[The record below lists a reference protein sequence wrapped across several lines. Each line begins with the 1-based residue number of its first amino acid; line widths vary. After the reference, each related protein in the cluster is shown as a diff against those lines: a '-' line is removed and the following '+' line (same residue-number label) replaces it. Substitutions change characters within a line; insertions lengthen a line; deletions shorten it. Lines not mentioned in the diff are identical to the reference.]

1 MKTNSVSNKS
11 AEINNSEKT
20 THEPFINRITKIK
33 NVSTEDVVAIGGLIQ
48 EEIRRTIN
56 PKSTPLVTTSG
67 NWKSTVMHRLG
78 LLMSGTASSVPLIG
92 SNNIHQEKT
101 TSVIPHASIIA
112 DSVSPYHTYH
122 EPTSIALDSHI
133 KKTIKKRSLDSIDNN
148 KEVNNLNIENKYD
161 LTSSNIEEKIFNG
174 STQKNEINHELLD
187 SLKESIDEYQS
198 LSDKNSREGI
208 EKLKQQANVLSKI
221 YKDFNAENGKENYR
235 SEKNNI
241 IEIISKIQTEYKSHK
256 VEIDKNIHVI
266 WVAGA
271 PPESIIKYAK
281 AYKAAYP
288 DFVFNLWTDPNAMS
302 AYAFN
307 KQLREAAFEN
317 AKSEV
322 IYSLS
327 EEETSRLML
336 KQDLSEE
343 FNNKLTSLFDTYLF
357 KSVLQVQDAVM
368 NYAYTKGLLT
378 FNDKNRIDFLK
389 EVLHYDDKKIEDFKK
404 NLQGNIE
411 KTANLEKK
419 LIGIFGK
426 DKVNINDVT
435 SLPDMKKVHKKQQY
449 QQELI
454 LRGNYAAATDQ
465 LRMYILK
472 NHGGIYTDYDV
483 TPGYTKEV
491 YKIIQDNCK
500 DFDFL
505 EKEDHRRAL
514 NDEILSLVS
523 DEPSAGLKNKLS
535 QEERTRLEKII
546 DDIKSIEK
554 TNKIFSPIDTTVIRD
569 SMVISKRHQWWG
581 EKSGWNIRGN
591 NNFLATHKGSKVTDF
606 VISGQENAYREIFE
620 IREQLRTEGI
630 REQHYYYNPNHNE
643 QSDPLRG
650 REKVEAKLFVSD
662 LESNDKKARKK
673 EVLKDLDKDL
683 KEYGK
688 FLAPEEKGV
697 KHKDIRATE
706 GFLEGYSAGD
716 AVSSVSGFRDEMNIK
731 EIVGLMKKN
740 QGKLNDQ
747 QVGALSY
754 EVERRALSVTFQPK
768 IEEYHQ
774 LFDKVASSGEFDKF
788 AKETL
793 MPQLFLLNLVGDGY
807 GGRCDPLSILMLT
820 EKYLESKSQQGQSG
834 KLIENLYSA
843 AAVLNEPARYTD
855 TEVTKAKQLL
865 NALVRLHAKNPMH
878 STKEQVWKEK
888 KEKQPIHEVV
898 ELLKSVGEK
907 NEPVLLKLEAPGHA
921 MAAWA
926 VGEGAN
932 RVYGFYDANGGI
944 VEFSDINKFS
954 QYFNGL
960 FGKDGLDRANK
971 YHLKKD
977 SEVFVFDRVVVLD
990 GENLSNY
997 KTSYNEDS
1005 LKDILKVNIFE
1016 QDTKRK
1022 AIKIKEKKKIFDPKK
1037 YTAGTLFSKYRMDGI
1052 IPRMYSTLH
1061 ITGPDAIMKSMKT
1074 YYHSLGELGQCRLDQ
1089 SDSRFKGLAKDSFIG
1104 NLEKIVEAEGE
1115 HYDWVNQ
1122 ESAGI
1127 NDVTPDDASTWIG
1140 KRSDI
1145 KDILPDLLYTKQTGG
1160 LFGITPT
1167 KLNVRRLTIGW
1178 PSDLKDKLKTE
1189 WPTLEED
1196 YNKIVGGEHI
1206 DLDKLSEIDKKI
1218 HHYLLSSDNNL
1229 VKWVGISLADQLTVK
1244 LNKVSVPIENKVHY
1258 LLTDINRS
1266 SDRNKKSIYS
1276 LLSSDSDTKIVIWK
1290 DDVYNK
1296 ALVLKELSILEERKK
1311 HISELISNSDHEVGA
1326 KLERYYLLK
1335 KKEQL
1340 GTITN
1345 DEHDLLLVI
1354 LSDLSENETLRQ
1366 KLVDIENKSH
1376 SVPAKKNIAFNR
1388 KEFDIFKIKDA
1399 SELKKNIYYGHI
1411 LPLWDKYIS
1420 NENKNIDELMKE
1432 AKKNKI
1438 EDRIEI
1444 KNISNALKDN
1454 LLIKEMIRDGYGFED
1469 LDNIVKYG
1477 ILSQESGVMIQDA
1490 AMAAPSTELVKT
1502 VLDITGGNDADA
1514 KIILK
1519 RLYHYFFGEGEP
1531 HFGPSSYE
1539 QALKVSF
1546 NSALETLDKN
1556 NLGKYFLSVMNQDVS
1571 ALGVRFS
1578 STDGILTSDVMI
1590 SGMKDGLY
1598 QNNVVLD
1605 GMERFFTT
1613 LYEVNSEIRTGKSI
1627 SIESI
1632 KSKFNKNALAF
1643 MLQDDAHI
1651 NDFISK
1657 ITTRQDIS
1665 LTEISRGLTGK
1676 NSFVE
1681 CATHIISDKFPSITN
1696 NLLKEINSKS
1706 PSVFSMPESTFVE
1719 QGTLKGLGYAG
1730 SDSYITNPVSAPKLH
1745 DISIQAKYRAL
1756 KWGDFYGRNAKLWQ
1770 EAVTK
1775 FEGSNVKYHPQ
1786 MLLTP
1791 EEGRCMGL
1799 AELYLLAN
1807 NEERYK
1813 TLQENLDLASAL
1825 YQESQIDQSQLS
1837 EGDKHLLD
1845 STLNQV
1851 EHAQQHGNN
1860 KLLQSPALEIIRLSD
1875 FDTKSVADYLV
1886 ENKVKNLLITTDFHS
1901 MVVSA
1906 FERKYRVTDP
1916 NFGYADFTSLEQ
1928 ALNFVENSIQISP
1941 EVREL
1946 YTGKSTGDAVDISF
1960 VKDKSWK
1967 DIVSSDAL
1975 DLTTRHHQST
1985 LEKIKQSSIKID
1997 IRGKVFNLVDLYKCG
2012 ILLDG
2017 VRIDDRVSKMK
2028 FDGADVD
2035 KLRIDVDL
2043 LRKYADEH
2051 YLTAK
2056 DHENIKTLVES
2067 LKPTDEKRQISLDDI
2082 FSQDAKEKHIARRL
2096 QAQSERVSQLISSI
2110 YKKIQ
2115 EAIKTSNINN
2125 FKVTK
2130 VDFDD
2135 KSDSI
2140 KLHVDDLGT
2149 KKNVDININV
2159 SDLKMTLREGLDALS
2174 EGVDHMNLD
2183 GIMSL
2188 LGIIQYAR
2196 LTQSGDYISAVD
2208 HANLGSDVK
2217 TVAEKVVGTTLMFM
2231 GKKSFG
2237 ASISDITFEAMA
2249 AQKLS
2254 QLATKIGGSTGKV
2267 LSRFANVIRFP
2278 LLDTALNLW
2287 SLGESVQTYL
2297 NAGDESVE
2305 KMLAEIDVAFAST
2318 FTALTLGSFAFPP
2331 LGIAAFP
2338 LMFFQQEVRNFKL
2351 HIHHE
2356 NARRA
2361 AWVNVEKYLNQAAQA
2376 IVKIDKDNGVID
2388 LSPCQIVGDLKLDL
2402 SSNTPKLTGKPSYN
2416 NGKDIGNNPKLS
2428 DEEVRKRSKYAVAC
2442 IDRDEAYVPDLWG
2455 SSGGIQCRDLSSE
2468 TNLVKGFANRIWPSQ
2483 MPSIPAGDYSTVIL
2497 GYTSQLIANTEVI
2510 RMAWDDYQEVA
2521 REGYPI
2527 VEHLHKRTEVITGD
2541 KAIRVVL
2548 PKLESKMFTPENSH
2562 DLHALSHYWFTVR
2575 GGDKGITVYPNGVGN
2590 FNIQGRE
2597 GVKNILSFSELP
2609 YYLEVYVDLNKY
2621 QQTAVT
2627 FDRKTHPNKKENMM
2641 GLIQKNINTL
2651 VGSNYGKNTFIGNDE
2666 GNHFIVGR
2674 ANNQIYLGKGSN
2686 VVTVPNVE
2694 GESFKADIYLGDGK
2708 ETQYVQLGCGIDSIY
2723 HVNSYYQGTYIYFN
2737 KYLDDNA
2744 KIMKIHP
2751 PKDKYFS
2758 DLQGK
2763 VVLLTEDGLELGI
2776 NEHGKLFARNIDVI
2790 KFSKHHEY
2798 IDLLEPEDLFLN
2810 KKLNILKRGV
2820 NEFDYGSY
2828 KVILESESL
2837 IYKIK
2842 KTNEKICIN
2851 TTYLSTV
2858 VYGSKGSSYCFWG
2871 IRQPQHQI
2879 FLHNDNDS
2887 PEKIDVSSFTTTN
2900 DEVKITAYCKH
2911 DKCILKVY
2919 LVKDVF
2925 ETIIKPNSIEHGH
2938 LKDSKARII
2947 LDKGKTMTLEEVF
2960 TLASGVE
2967 NEVLIYNTK
2976 WRAKD

>member
-1 MKTNSVSNKS
+1 M
-11 AEINNSEKT
+11 
-20 THEPFINRITKIK
+20 
-33 NVSTEDVVAIGGLIQ
+33 
-48 EEIRRTIN
+48 
-56 PKSTPLVTTSG
+56 
-67 NWKSTVMHRLG
+67 
-78 LLMSGTASSVPLIG
+78 
-92 SNNIHQEKT
+92 
-101 TSVIPHASIIA
+101 
-112 DSVSPYHTYH
+112 
-122 EPTSIALDSHI
+122 
-133 KKTIKKRSLDSIDNN
+133 
-148 KEVNNLNIENKYD
+148 
-161 LTSSNIEEKIFNG
+161 
-174 STQKNEINHELLD
+174 
-187 SLKESIDEYQS
+187 
-198 LSDKNSREGI
+198 
-208 EKLKQQANVLSKI
+208 
-221 YKDFNAENGKENYR
+221 
-235 SEKNNI
+235 
-241 IEIISKIQTEYKSHK
+241 
-256 VEIDKNIHVI
+256 
-266 WVAGA
+266 
-271 PPESIIKYAK
+271 
-281 AYKAAYP
+281 
-288 DFVFNLWTDPNAMS
+288 
-302 AYAFN
+302 
-307 KQLREAAFEN
+307 
-317 AKSEV
+317 
-322 IYSLS
+322 
-327 EEETSRLML
+327 
-336 KQDLSEE
+336 
-343 FNNKLTSLFDTYLF
+343 
-357 KSVLQVQDAVM
+357 
-368 NYAYTKGLLT
+368 
-378 FNDKNRIDFLK
+378 
-389 EVLHYDDKKIEDFKK
+389 
-404 NLQGNIE
+404 
-411 KTANLEKK
+411 
-419 LIGIFGK
+419 
-426 DKVNINDVT
+426 
-435 SLPDMKKVHKKQQY
+435 
-449 QQELI
+449 
-454 LRGNYAAATDQ
+454 
-465 LRMYILK
+465 
-472 NHGGIYTDYDV
+472 
-483 TPGYTKEV
+483 
-491 YKIIQDNCK
+491 
-500 DFDFL
+500 
-505 EKEDHRRAL
+505 
-514 NDEILSLVS
+514 
-523 DEPSAGLKNKLS
+523 
-535 QEERTRLEKII
+535 
-546 DDIKSIEK
+546 
-554 TNKIFSPIDTTVIRD
+554 
-569 SMVISKRHQWWG
+569 
-581 EKSGWNIRGN
+581 
-591 NNFLATHKGSKVTDF
+591 
-606 VISGQENAYREIFE
+606 ISGQENAYREIFE

-630 REQHYYYNPNHNE
+630 REQHYYYNPNNNE

-716 AVSSVSGFRDEMNIK
+716 AESSVSGFMDEMNIK

-820 EKYLESKSQQGQSG
+820 EKYLESKSQQSQSG

-843 AAVLNEPARYTD
+843 AAVLSEPARYTD

-888 KEKQPIHEVV
+888 KEKQPINNVIEILTSVS
-898 ELLKSVGEK
+898 EKSA
-907 NEPVLLKLEAPGHA
+907 PVLLKLEAPGHA

-932 RVYGFYDANGGI
+932 RVYGFYDANGGT

-960 FGKDGLDRANK
+960 FGKEGLDRANK
-971 YHLKKD
+971 YHLKKNG
-977 SEVFVFDRVVVLD
+977 ETFIFDRVVVLD
-990 GENLSNY
+990 GEALSSY
-997 KTSYNEDS
+997 KTGLNEKA
-1005 LKDILKVNIFE
+1005 LQDILKVNVF
-1016 QDTKRK
+1016 DPVVKRK
-1022 AIKIKEKKKIFDPKK
+1022 TIKIRDKKIKFDPKK

-1178 PSDLKDKLKTE
+1178 PSDLKDKLKKE

-1196 YNKIVGGEHI
+1196 YNKIVGGEYI
-1206 DLDKLSEIDKKI
+1206 DLDKLSDIDKKI

-1244 LNKVSVPIENKVHY
+1244 LNKVSVPIENKAHY

-1266 SDRNKKSIYS
+1266 PDRNKKSIYS

-1296 ALVLKELSILEERKK
+1296 ALVLKELSILEEREK

-1345 DEHDLLLVI
+1345 DEHDSLLVI
-1354 LSDLSENETLRQ
+1354 LSDLSENESLRQ

-1376 SVPAKKNIAFNR
+1376 SVPAKKNIKFNG
-1388 KEFDIFKIKDA
+1388 KEFDIFKMKDA

-1420 NENKNIDELMKE
+1420 NEKKNIDEFLKE
-1432 AKKNKI
+1432 AKKNNF
-1438 EDRIEI
+1438 EGRIEI
-1444 KNISNALKDN
+1444 KNISNALKDD

-1490 AMAAPSTELVKT
+1490 AIAAPSTELVKT

-1571 ALGVRFS
+1571 ALGMRFS

-1598 QNNVVLD
+1598 KNNVVLD

-1681 CATHIISDKFPSITN
+1681 CATHITSDKFPSITN

-1706 PSVFSMPESTFVE
+1706 SSVFSMPESTFVE
-1719 QGTLKGLGYAG
+1719 QRTLKGLGYAG

-1770 EAVTK
+1770 DAVTR

-1799 AELYLLAN
+1799 AELYLLVN
-1807 NEERYK
+1807 NEEHYK

-1825 YQESQIDQSQLS
+1825 YQESKIDKFPLS

-1860 KLLQSPALEIIRLSD
+1860 KLLQSPDLERIRLSD
-1875 FDTKSVADYLV
+1875 FDTKSVTDYLV

-1901 MVVSA
+1901 MVVSV
-1906 FERKYRVTDP
+1906 FEGKYRVTDP

-1941 EVREL
+1941 EVWEL
-1946 YTGKSTGDAVDISF
+1946 YTGKSTGDVVDISF

-1967 DIVSSDAL
+1967 DIVSFDAL

-2056 DHENIKTLVES
+2056 DHEDIKILVES

-2096 QAQSERVSQLISSI
+2096 QAQSERVSQLISGI

-2140 KLHVDDLGT
+2140 KLQVDDLGT

-2188 LGIIQYAR
+2188 VGIIQYAR
-2196 LTQSGDYISAVD
+2196 LAHNGDYISAVD
-2208 HANLGSDVK
+2208 HANLASDVK
-2217 TVAEKVVGTTLMFM
+2217 TVTEKVVGTTLMSM

-2267 LSRFANVIRFP
+2267 LSRFANVVRFP

-2338 LMFFQQEVRNFKL
+2338 LMFLQQEVRNFKL
-2351 HIHHE
+2351 HIHQE

-2361 AWVNVEKYLNQAAQA
+2361 AWVNVEKYLNQAAQS
-2376 IVKIDKDNGVID
+2376 IVKIDKENGVID
-2388 LSPCQIVGDLKLDL
+2388 LSPCQIVGDLTLDL
-2402 SSNTPKLTGKPSYN
+2402 SSNTPQLTGEPSHN
-2416 NGKDIGNNPKLS
+2416 NGKGVGNDPTLS

-2442 IDRDEAYVPDLWG
+2442 FDRDEVNVPNIFG
-2455 SSGGIQCRDLSSE
+2455 SSGGVQCQDLSSE
-2468 TNLVKGFANRIWPSQ
+2468 TNLVKGFANRIWPSE
-2483 MPSIPAGDYSTVIL
+2483 MPSVPEGDYSTVIL
-2497 GYTSQLIANTEVI
+2497 GYTSQLRANTEVI

-2521 REGYPI
+2521 RKDYPV
-2527 VEHLHKRTEVITGD
+2527 VEHMHKHTEVITGD

-2548 PKLESKMFTPENSH
+2548 PKLESEMFLQKNKH
-2562 DLHALSHYWFTVR
+2562 DRKALTHYHFTIR
-2575 GGDKGITVYPNGVGN
+2575 GGDKGVTVYPNGIGH
-2590 FNIQGRE
+2590 FNIRGKK

-2609 YYLEVYVDLNKY
+2609 YHLSIHVDLNKKER
-2621 QQTAVT
+2621 QTVVT
-2627 FDRKTHPNKKENMM
+2627 SGWANYEKEDLMF
-2641 GLIQKNINTL
+2641 LVQENINTL
-2651 VGSNYGKNTFIGNDE
+2651 VGSNQANNIFIGNNE
-2666 GNHFIVGR
+2666 GNHFITGH
-2674 ANNQIYLGKGSN
+2674 AFNKIHLGKGSN
-2686 VVTVPNVE
+2686 VITVPDVNGDFFDTALHLE
-2694 GESFKADIYLGDGK
+2694 DSDNIQYL
-2708 ETQYVQLGCGIDSIY
+2708 QLGCSIDNVHQVMSFDKSI
-2723 HVNSYYQGTYIYFN
+2723 HVYFN
-2737 KYLDDNA
+2737 KRINEFRNV
-2744 KIMKIHP
+2744 IKIHFP
-2751 PKDKYFS
+2751 ENKGFYNS
-2758 DLQGK
+2758 N
-2763 VVLLTEDGLELGI
+2763 VVIFTEDGLELGI
-2776 NEHGKLFARNIDVI
+2776 NENGKMFARKIDMI
-2790 KFSKHHEY
+2790 KFSEY
-2798 IDLLEPEDLFLN
+2798 HKDIGLLEPEDVILN
-2810 KKLNILKRGV
+2810 KKLHMLNGDV
-2820 NEFDYGSY
+2820 NEFDYGNY
-2828 KVILESESL
+2828 KVILENESL
-2837 IYKIK
+2837 TYKIK
-2842 KTNEKICIN
+2842 KTNEKININ
-2851 TTYLSTV
+2851 TTYPST
-2858 VYGSKGSSYCFWG
+2858 VYGSKGSSYYFLS
-2871 IRQPQHQI
+2871 IKQPQHQI

-2887 PEKIDVSSFTTTN
+2887 PEMIDVSSFTTTN
-2900 DEVKITAYCKH
+2900 DEVKITAYCKN
-2911 DKCILKVY
+2911 DKCVLKVY
-2919 LVKDVF
+2919 SNQYVF
-2925 ETIIKPNSIEHGH
+2925 ELIIKPNSIEHGH

-2947 LDKGKTMTLEEVF
+2947 LDNGKTMALEEVF

>member
-92 SNNIHQEKT
+92 SNNIYQEET
-101 TSVIPHASIIA
+101 TSVIPHASTIA

-133 KKTIKKRSLDSIDNN
+133 KKTIKKRSLGSIDN
-148 KEVNNLNIENKYD
+148 KEVNRLNIENKYD
-161 LTSSNIEEKIFNG
+161 ITSSNIEEKIFNG
-174 STQKNEINHELLD
+174 SKQKKEINHELLD
-187 SLKESIDEYQS
+187 SLKESIDEYHS

-241 IEIISKIQTEYKSHK
+241 IELISEIQTEYKSHK

-266 WVAGA
+266 WIAGA
-271 PPESIIKYAK
+271 PPESITKYAK
-281 AYKAAYP
+281 AYKSAYP

-302 AYAFN
+302 AYEFN
-307 KQLREAAFEN
+307 KQLREASFEN
-317 AKSEV
+317 AKNEL

-327 EEETSRLML
+327 EEETSRLMT
-336 KQDLSEE
+336 KTDLSEE

-368 NYAYTKGLLT
+368 NYAYTKGLLI

-411 KTANLEKK
+411 KTVNLEKK

-426 DKVNINDVT
+426 DKVNINDAT

-630 REQHYYYNPNHNE
+630 REQHYYYNPNNNE

-774 LFDKVASSGEFDKF
+774 LFDKVASSGDFDKF
-788 AKETL
+788 AKEQL

-843 AAVLNEPARYTD
+843 AAVLSEPARYTD

-888 KEKQPIHEVV
+888 KEKQSINNVIEILTLVS
-898 ELLKSVGEK
+898 EKST
-907 NEPVLLKLEAPGHA
+907 PVLLKLEAPGHA

-926 VGEGAN
+926 VGERAN
-932 RVYGFYDANGGI
+932 RVYGFYDANGGT

-977 SEVFVFDRVVVLD
+977 GEVFVFERVVVLD

-1016 QDTKRK
+1016 QDTKTK

-1266 SDRNKKSIYS
+1266 PDRNKKSIYS

-1296 ALVLKELSILEERKK
+1296 ALVLKELSILEERER
-1311 HISELISNSDHEVGA
+1311 HISELLKDSDHEVGA

-1335 KKEQL
+1335 KREQL

-1345 DEHDLLLVI
+1345 DEHDSLLVI
-1354 LSDLSENETLRQ
+1354 LSDLSENESLRQ

-1376 SVPAKKNIAFNR
+1376 SVSDKKNIEYNG
-1388 KEFDIFKIKDA
+1388 KKFDIFKIKDE
-1399 SELKKNIYYGHI
+1399 SELNKNIHYGDI
-1411 LPLWDKYIS
+1411 LSLWNKYIS
-1420 NENKNIDELMKE
+1420 NENKNIDELLKE
-1432 AKKNKI
+1432 AKKNKF

-1546 NSALETLDKN
+1546 KSALETLDKN

-1578 STDGILTSDVMI
+1578 SIDGILTSDVMI

-1598 QNNVVLD
+1598 KNNVVLE

-1613 LYEVNSEIRTGKSI
+1613 LYEMNSEIRTGKSI

-1681 CATHIISDKFPSITN
+1681 CATHITSDKFPSITN

-1813 TLQENLDLASAL
+1813 TLQENLDLVSAL

-1906 FERKYRVTDP
+1906 FEQKYRVTDP

-1946 YTGKSTGDAVDISF
+1946 YAGKSTGDAVDISF

-2017 VRIDDRVSKMK
+2017 VRIDDRVRKMK

-2056 DHENIKTLVES
+2056 DHEDIKILVES

-2082 FSQDAKEKHIARRL
+2082 FSQDVKEKHIARRL

-2140 KLHVDDLGT
+2140 KLQVDDLGT
-2149 KKNVDININV
+2149 KKNVDINIDV

-2237 ASISDITFEAMA
+2237 SSISDITFEAMA

-2338 LMFFQQEVRNFKL
+2338 LMFLQQEVRNFKL

-2361 AWVNVEKYLNQAAQA
+2361 AWANVEKYLNQAAKS
-2376 IVKIDKDNGVID
+2376 IVKIDKENGVID
-2388 LSPCQIVGDLKLDL
+2388 LSPCQIVGDLTLDL
-2402 SSNTPKLTGKPSYN
+2402 SSNTPKLTGKPSHN
-2416 NGKDIGNNPKLS
+2416 NGKGVGNDPTLS

-2442 IDRDEAYVPDLWG
+2442 FDRDEVNVPNIFG
-2455 SSGGIQCRDLSSE
+2455 SSGGVQCQDLSSE
-2468 TNLVKGFANRIWPSQ
+2468 TNLVKGFANRIWPSE
-2483 MPSIPAGDYSTVIL
+2483 MPSVPEGDYSTVIL
-2497 GYTSQLIANTEVI
+2497 GYTSQLRANTEVI

-2521 REGYPI
+2521 RKDYPV
-2527 VEHLHKRTEVITGD
+2527 VEHMHKHTEVITGD

-2548 PKLESKMFTPENSH
+2548 PKLESDMFLQKNKH
-2562 DLHALSHYWFTVR
+2562 DRKALTHYHFTIR
-2575 GGDKGITVYPNGVGN
+2575 GGDKGVTVYPNGVGH
-2590 FNIQGRE
+2590 FNIRGKK

-2609 YYLEVYVDLNKY
+2609 YHLSIHVDLNKKER
-2621 QQTAVT
+2621 QTVVT
-2627 FDRKTHPNKKENMM
+2627 SGWANYEEEDLMFLVQE
-2641 GLIQKNINTL
+2641 NINTL
-2651 VGSNYGKNTFIGNDE
+2651 VGSSQANNIFIGNNE
-2666 GNHFIVGR
+2666 GNHFITGH
-2674 ANNQIYLGKGSN
+2674 AFNKIHLGKGSN
-2686 VVTVPNVE
+2686 VITVPDVNGDFFDTALHLE
-2694 GESFKADIYLGDGK
+2694 DSDNIQYL
-2708 ETQYVQLGCGIDSIY
+2708 QLGCSIDNVHKVISFDKSI
-2723 HVNSYYQGTYIYFN
+2723 HVYFSKCIN
-2737 KYLDDNA
+2737 EFRNV
-2744 KIMKIHP
+2744 IKIHFP
-2751 PKDKYFS
+2751 ENKGFYNS
-2758 DLQGK
+2758 N
-2763 VVLLTEDGLELGI
+2763 VVIFTEDGLELGI
-2776 NEHGKLFARNIDVI
+2776 NENGKIFARKIDMI
-2790 KFSKHHEY
+2790 KFSEY
-2798 IDLLEPEDLFLN
+2798 HKDINLLDLEHVVLN
-2810 KKLNILKRGV
+2810 KKLHVLEKEIS
-2820 NEFDYGSY
+2820 EFNYSSY
-2828 KVILESESL
+2828 NVFLDNESL
-2837 IYKIK
+2837 TYKIK
-2842 KTNEKICIN
+2842 ETNETIYIN
-2851 TTYLSTV
+2851 TTYPST
-2858 VYGSKGSSYCFWG
+2858 VYGSKGSSYYFWG
-2871 IRQPQHQI
+2871 KKQPQHQI

-2887 PEKIDVSSFTTTN
+2887 PENISVSKFISIEN
-2900 DEVKITAYCKH
+2900 EVRVTVYCKN
-2911 DKCILKVY
+2911 DKCVLKVY
-2919 LVKDVF
+2919 SNQDVF
-2925 ETIIKPNSIEHGH
+2925 ELIIKPNSIEHGH

-2976 WRAKD
+2976 WRAKV

>member
-101 TSVIPHASIIA
+101 TSVIPHASTIA

-148 KEVNNLNIENKYD
+148 NETNHLNIENKYD

-174 STQKNEINHELLD
+174 STQKKEINHELLD
-187 SLKESIDEYQS
+187 SLKKSIDEYKS

-208 EKLKQQANVLSKI
+208 EKLKQQANVLSNI

-241 IEIISKIQTEYKSHK
+241 IELISEIQTEYKSHK

-266 WVAGA
+266 WIAGA

-317 AKSEV
+317 AKNEL

-327 EEETSRLML
+327 EEETSRLM
-336 KQDLSEE
+336 KKTDLSEE
-343 FNNKLTSLFDTYLF
+343 FNNKLTSLFNTYLF
-357 KSVLQVQDAVM
+357 KSMLQVQDAVM
-368 NYAYTKGLLT
+368 NYAYTKGLLN
-378 FNDKNRIDFLK
+378 FNDNDRISFLK
-389 EVLHYDDKKIEDFKK
+389 EALHYDEKKIEEFKK
-404 NLQGNIE
+404 ILQGN
-411 KTANLEKK
+411 
-419 LIGIFGK
+419 K
-426 DKVNINDVT
+426 DKIKEIENKLVKVFGREKIKLNEAT
-435 SLPDMKKVHKKQQY
+435 SLPDLKKVHRKQQY

-500 DFDFL
+500 NFDFL

-523 DEPSAGLKNKLS
+523 GEPSAGLKNKLS
-535 QEERTRLEKII
+535 QEDRTRLEKII
-546 DDIKSIEK
+546 DDIKPIEK
-554 TNKIFSPIDTTVIRD
+554 TKKIFSPIDTTVIRD
-569 SMVISKRHQWWG
+569 SMVMSKRHQWWG

-606 VISGQENAYREIFE
+606 VISGQEKAYREISE

-630 REQHYYYNPNHNE
+630 REQHYYYNPNNNE

-688 FLAPEEKGV
+688 FLAPKEKGV

-706 GFLEGYSAGD
+706 DFLEGYSAGD

-731 EIVGLMKKN
+731 EIVDLMKKN

-768 IEEYHQ
+768 IGEYHQ
-774 LFDKVASSGEFDKF
+774 LFDKVASSGDFDKF
-788 AKETL
+788 AKEQL

-926 VGEGAN
+926 VGEGDN
-932 RVYGFYDANGGI
+932 RVYGFYDANGGT

-977 SEVFVFDRVVVLD
+977 GEVFVFDRVVVLD

-1167 KLNVRRLTIGW
+1167 KLNIRRLTIGW

-1266 SDRNKKSIYS
+1266 PDRNKKSIYS
-1276 LLSSDSDTKIVIWK
+1276 LLSSDNDTKIVIWK

-1296 ALVLKELSILEERKK
+1296 ALVLKELSILEERER
-1311 HISELISNSDHEVGA
+1311 HISELLKDSDHEVGA

-1335 KKEQL
+1335 KREQL

-1345 DEHDLLLVI
+1345 DEHDSLLVI
-1354 LSDLSENETLRQ
+1354 LSDLSENESLRQ

-1376 SVPAKKNIAFNR
+1376 SLSDKKNIEYNGE
-1388 KEFDIFKIKDA
+1388 KFDILKIKDA
-1399 SELKKNIYYGHI
+1399 SELKKNIHYGDI
-1411 LPLWDKYIS
+1411 LSLWNKYIS
-1420 NENKNIDELMKE
+1420 NENKNIDELLKE
-1432 AKKNKI
+1432 AKKNKF

-1681 CATHIISDKFPSITN
+1681 CATHITSDKFPSITN

-1860 KLLQSPALEIIRLSD
+1860 KLLQSPALERIRLSD

-2056 DHENIKTLVES
+2056 DHEDIKILVES

-2708 ETQYVQLGCGIDSIY
+2708 ETQYVQLGCSIDSIY

-2879 FLHNDNDS
+2879 FLHNYNDS

>member
-1 MKTNSVSNKS
+1 MKTNSVSNKA
-11 AEINNSEKT
+11 AEINNLEKT
-20 THEPFINRITKIK
+20 NCEPFINRITKIK

-48 EEIRRTIN
+48 EEIRKTIN

-67 NWKSTVMHRLG
+67 NWKSIVMHRLG

-92 SNNIHQEKT
+92 SNNIHQEET
-101 TSVIPHASIIA
+101 TSVIPHTSTIA

-148 KEVNNLNIENKYD
+148 QEVNRLNIENKYD

-174 STQKNEINHELLD
+174 STQKKEINHELLD
-187 SLKESIDEYQS
+187 SLKESLDEYQS

-491 YKIIQDNCK
+491 YKIIQDNCN

-514 NDEILSLVS
+514 NDEILTIVS
-523 DEPSAGLKNKLS
+523 GEESTGLKNKLKL
-535 QEERTRLEKII
+535 EDRTRLDHII
-546 DDIKSIEK
+546 NEIKK
-554 TNKIFSPIDTTVIRD
+554 TDKSKIFSPIDTTVIRD
-569 SMVISKRHQWWG
+569 SMVMSKRHQWWG
-581 EKSGWNIRGN
+581 KKSGWNIRGN

-606 VISGQENAYREIFE
+606 VISGQENAYREILE

-630 REQHYYYNPNHNE
+630 REQHYYYNPNNNE

-662 LESNDKKARKK
+662 LESDDKKARKK

-697 KHKDIRATE
+697 KRKDIRATE
-706 GFLEGYSAGD
+706 DFLVGYSAGD

-731 EIVGLMKKN
+731 EIVDLMKKN

-774 LFDKVASSGEFDKF
+774 LFDKVASSGDFDKF
-788 AKETL
+788 AKEQL

-888 KEKQPIHEVV
+888 KEKQPINNVIEILTSVS
-898 ELLKSVGEK
+898 EKST
-907 NEPVLLKLEAPGHA
+907 PVLLKLEAPGHA
-921 MAAWA
+921 MVAWA

-932 RVYGFYDANGGI
+932 RVYGFYDANGGT

-960 FGKDGLDRANK
+960 FGKEGLDRANK

-977 SEVFVFDRVVVLD
+977 GEVFVFDCVVVFD
-990 GENLSNY
+990 GEKLSNY

-1022 AIKIKEKKKIFDPKK
+1022 AIKIKEKKKTFDPKK

-1074 YYHSLGELGQCRLDQ
+1074 YYHSLGELGKCRLEQ

-1145 KDILPDLLYTKQTGG
+1145 KDILPDLIYTKQTGG

-1178 PSDLKDKLKTE
+1178 PSDLKDKLKKE

-1196 YNKIVGGEHI
+1196 YNKIVGGEYI
-1206 DLDKLSEIDKKI
+1206 DLDKLSDIDKKI

-1244 LNKVSVPIENKVHY
+1244 LNKVSVPIENKAHY

-1266 SDRNKKSIYS
+1266 PDRNKKSIYS

-1296 ALVLKELSILEERKK
+1296 ALVLKELSILEEREK

-1366 KLVDIENKSH
+1366 KLVDIENKAH
-1376 SVPAKKNIAFNR
+1376 SVPDKKNIAFNG
-1388 KEFDIFKIKDA
+1388 KEFDIFKIKHA

-1420 NENKNIDELMKE
+1420 SENKNIDELIKE

-1469 LDNIVKYG
+1469 LDNIVKYS

-1598 QNNVVLD
+1598 QKNVVLD

-1613 LYEVNSEIRTGKSI
+1613 LYELNSEIRTGKSI

-1632 KSKFNKNALAF
+1632 KSKFNRNALAF

-1681 CATHIISDKFPSITN
+1681 CATHITSDKFPSITN

-1860 KLLQSPALEIIRLSD
+1860 KLLQSPDLERIRLSD
-1875 FDTKSVADYLV
+1875 FDTKSVADYLIA
-1886 ENKVKNLLITTDFHS
+1886 NKLKNLLITTDFHS
-1901 MVVSA
+1901 MVVSD
-1906 FERKYRVTDP
+1906 FEGKYRVTDP

-1946 YTGKSTGDAVDISF
+1946 YTGKSTSDAVDISF

-1975 DLTTRHHQST
+1975 ELTTRHHQST
-1985 LEKIKQSSIKID
+1985 LEKIKQLSIKID
-1997 IRGKVFNLVDLYKCG
+1997 IKGKLFDLVDLYKYG

-2017 VRIDDRVSKMK
+2017 VRIDDRVSKK
-2028 FDGADVD
+2028 KLDGADVD
-2035 KLRIDVDL
+2035 KLRINVDL
-2043 LRKYADEH
+2043 LEKYADEH

-2056 DHENIKTLVES
+2056 EHEDIKTLAETLQS
-2067 LKPTDEKRQISLDDI
+2067 TDEKKKISLDDI

-2267 LSRFANVIRFP
+2267 LSRFANVVRLP
-2278 LLDTALNLW
+2278 LLDTALNVW
-2287 SLGESVQTYL
+2287 SITESVQSYL
-2297 NAGDESVE
+2297 NAGDGSVE

-2338 LMFFQQEVRNFKL
+2338 LMFLQQEVRNFKL
-2351 HIHHE
+2351 HIHQE

-2361 AWVNVEKYLNQAAQA
+2361 AWVNVEKYLNQAAQS
-2376 IVKIDKDNGVID
+2376 IVKIDKENGVID
-2388 LSPCQIVGDLKLDL
+2388 LSPCQIVGDLTLDL
-2402 SSNTPKLTGKPSYN
+2402 SSNTPKLTGKPSHN
-2416 NGKDIGNNPKLS
+2416 NGKGIGNDPTLS

-2442 IDRDEAYVPDLWG
+2442 VDRDEVNVPNIFG
-2455 SSGGIQCRDLSSE
+2455 SSGGIQCQDLSSE
-2468 TNLVKGFANRIWPSQ
+2468 TNLVKGFANRIWPSE
-2483 MPSIPAGDYSTVIL
+2483 MPSVPEGDYSTVIL
-2497 GYTSQLIANTEVI
+2497 GYTSQLRANTEVI

-2521 REGYPI
+2521 RDNYPV
-2527 VEHLHKRTEVITGD
+2527 VEHMHKHTEVITGD

-2548 PKLESKMFTPENSH
+2548 PKLESEMFLQKNKH
-2562 DLHALSHYWFTVR
+2562 DRKALTHYHFTIR
-2575 GGDKGITVYPNGVGN
+2575 GGDKGVTVYPNGVGH
-2590 FNIQGRE
+2590 FNIRGKK

-2609 YYLEVYVDLNKY
+2609 YHLNIHVDLNKKER
-2621 QQTAVT
+2621 QTVVT
-2627 FDRKTHPNKKENMM
+2627 SGWANYEKEDLMS
-2641 GLIQKNINTL
+2641 LIQENINTL
-2651 VGSNYGKNTFIGNDE
+2651 VGSIQANNIFIGNNE
-2666 GNHFIVGR
+2666 GNHFITGH
-2674 ANNQIYLGKGSN
+2674 AFNKIYLGKGTN
-2686 VVTVPNVE
+2686 IITVPDVN
-2694 GESFKADIYLGDGK
+2694 GDFFDTALYLEDSDNI
-2708 ETQYVQLGCGIDSIY
+2708 QYLQLGCSIDNFHKVMSFDKST
-2723 HVNSYYQGTYIYFN
+2723 HVYFN
-2737 KYLDDNA
+2737 KRINEFRNV
-2744 KIMKIHP
+2744 IKIHFP
-2751 PKDKYFS
+2751 ENKDFYKSNIVIF
-2758 DLQGK
+2758 
-2763 VVLLTEDGLELGI
+2763 TEDGLELGI
-2776 NEHGKLFARNIDVI
+2776 NKNGKIFARNIDMI
-2790 KFSKHHEY
+2790 KFAKYHKDIGLLDLEY
-2798 IDLLEPEDLFLN
+2798 LILN
-2810 KKLNILKRGV
+2810 EKLH
-2820 NEFDYGSY
+2820 
-2828 KVILESESL
+2828 ILEKEISEFNYRSYNVFLENESL
-2837 IYKIK
+2837 TYKIK
-2842 KTNEKICIN
+2842 KTKERIYIN
-2851 TTYLSTV
+2851 TTYPST
-2858 VYGSKGSSYCFWG
+2858 VYGSKGSSYYFWG
-2871 IRQPQHQI
+2871 VKQPQHQI
-2879 FLHNDNDS
+2879 LLHNDNDS
-2887 PEKIDVSSFTTTN
+2887 PETIGVSKFISIEN
-2900 DEVKITAYCKH
+2900 EVRVTAYCKN
-2911 DKCILKVY
+2911 DKCVLKVY
-2919 LVKDVF
+2919 SNQDVF
-2925 ETIIKPNSIEHGH
+2925 ELIIKPNSIEHGH

-2947 LDKGKTMTLEEVF
+2947 LDKGKTMTLEEMF

>member
-1 MKTNSVSNKS
+1 
-11 AEINNSEKT
+11 
-20 THEPFINRITKIK
+20 
-33 NVSTEDVVAIGGLIQ
+33 
-48 EEIRRTIN
+48 
-56 PKSTPLVTTSG
+56 
-67 NWKSTVMHRLG
+67 
-78 LLMSGTASSVPLIG
+78 MS
-92 SNNIHQEKT
+92 
-101 TSVIPHASIIA
+101 
-112 DSVSPYHTYH
+112 D
-122 EPTSIALDSHI
+122 
-133 KKTIKKRSLDSIDNN
+133 
-148 KEVNNLNIENKYD
+148 
-161 LTSSNIEEKIFNG
+161 
-174 STQKNEINHELLD
+174 
-187 SLKESIDEYQS
+187 
-198 LSDKNSREGI
+198 
-208 EKLKQQANVLSKI
+208 
-221 YKDFNAENGKENYR
+221 
-235 SEKNNI
+235 
-241 IEIISKIQTEYKSHK
+241 
-256 VEIDKNIHVI
+256 
-266 WVAGA
+266 
-271 PPESIIKYAK
+271 
-281 AYKAAYP
+281 
-288 DFVFNLWTDPNAMS
+288 
-302 AYAFN
+302 
-307 KQLREAAFEN
+307 
-317 AKSEV
+317 
-322 IYSLS
+322 
-327 EEETSRLML
+327 
-336 KQDLSEE
+336 
-343 FNNKLTSLFDTYLF
+343 
-357 KSVLQVQDAVM
+357 
-368 NYAYTKGLLT
+368 
-378 FNDKNRIDFLK
+378 
-389 EVLHYDDKKIEDFKK
+389 
-404 NLQGNIE
+404 
-411 KTANLEKK
+411 
-419 LIGIFGK
+419 
-426 DKVNINDVT
+426 
-435 SLPDMKKVHKKQQY
+435 
-449 QQELI
+449 
-454 LRGNYAAATDQ
+454 
-465 LRMYILK
+465 
-472 NHGGIYTDYDV
+472 
-483 TPGYTKEV
+483 
-491 YKIIQDNCK
+491 
-500 DFDFL
+500 
-505 EKEDHRRAL
+505 
-514 NDEILSLVS
+514 
-523 DEPSAGLKNKLS
+523 
-535 QEERTRLEKII
+535 
-546 DDIKSIEK
+546 
-554 TNKIFSPIDTTVIRD
+554 
-569 SMVISKRHQWWG
+569 
-581 EKSGWNIRGN
+581 
-591 NNFLATHKGSKVTDF
+591 
-606 VISGQENAYREIFE
+606 
-620 IREQLRTEGI
+620 
-630 REQHYYYNPNHNE
+630 
-643 QSDPLRG
+643 
-650 REKVEAKLFVSD
+650 
-662 LESNDKKARKK
+662 
-673 EVLKDLDKDL
+673 
-683 KEYGK
+683 
-688 FLAPEEKGV
+688 
-697 KHKDIRATE
+697 
-706 GFLEGYSAGD
+706 
-716 AVSSVSGFRDEMNIK
+716 
-731 EIVGLMKKN
+731 
-740 QGKLNDQ
+740 
-747 QVGALSY
+747 
-754 EVERRALSVTFQPK
+754 
-768 IEEYHQ
+768 
-774 LFDKVASSGEFDKF
+774 
-788 AKETL
+788 
-793 MPQLFLLNLVGDGY
+793 
-807 GGRCDPLSILMLT
+807 
-820 EKYLESKSQQGQSG
+820 
-834 KLIENLYSA
+834 
-843 AAVLNEPARYTD
+843 
-855 TEVTKAKQLL
+855 
-865 NALVRLHAKNPMH
+865 
-878 STKEQVWKEK
+878 
-888 KEKQPIHEVV
+888 
-898 ELLKSVGEK
+898 
-907 NEPVLLKLEAPGHA
+907 
-921 MAAWA
+921 
-926 VGEGAN
+926 
-932 RVYGFYDANGGI
+932 
-944 VEFSDINKFS
+944 
-954 QYFNGL
+954 
-960 FGKDGLDRANK
+960 
-971 YHLKKD
+971 
-977 SEVFVFDRVVVLD
+977 
-990 GENLSNY
+990 
-997 KTSYNEDS
+997 
-1005 LKDILKVNIFE
+1005 
-1016 QDTKRK
+1016 
-1022 AIKIKEKKKIFDPKK
+1022 
-1037 YTAGTLFSKYRMDGI
+1037 
-1052 IPRMYSTLH
+1052 
-1061 ITGPDAIMKSMKT
+1061 
-1074 YYHSLGELGQCRLDQ
+1074 
-1089 SDSRFKGLAKDSFIG
+1089 
-1104 NLEKIVEAEGE
+1104 
-1115 HYDWVNQ
+1115 
-1122 ESAGI
+1122 
-1127 NDVTPDDASTWIG
+1127 
-1140 KRSDI
+1140 
-1145 KDILPDLLYTKQTGG
+1145 
-1160 LFGITPT
+1160 
-1167 KLNVRRLTIGW
+1167 
-1178 PSDLKDKLKTE
+1178 
-1189 WPTLEED
+1189 
-1196 YNKIVGGEHI
+1196 
-1206 DLDKLSEIDKKI
+1206 
-1218 HHYLLSSDNNL
+1218 
-1229 VKWVGISLADQLTVK
+1229 
-1244 LNKVSVPIENKVHY
+1244 
-1258 LLTDINRS
+1258 
-1266 SDRNKKSIYS
+1266 
-1276 LLSSDSDTKIVIWK
+1276 
-1290 DDVYNK
+1290 
-1296 ALVLKELSILEERKK
+1296 
-1311 HISELISNSDHEVGA
+1311 
-1326 KLERYYLLK
+1326 
-1335 KKEQL
+1335 
-1340 GTITN
+1340 
-1345 DEHDLLLVI
+1345 
-1354 LSDLSENETLRQ
+1354 
-1366 KLVDIENKSH
+1366 
-1376 SVPAKKNIAFNR
+1376 KKNIEYNG
-1388 KEFDIFKIKDA
+1388 KKIDIFKIKDA
-1399 SELKKNIYYGHI
+1399 SELKKNIHYGDI
-1411 LPLWDKYIS
+1411 LSLWNKYIS
-1420 NENKNIDELMKE
+1420 NENENIDELLKE
-1432 AKKNKI
+1432 AKKNKF

-1444 KNISNALKDN
+1444 KNISNDLKDN

-1605 GMERFFTT
+1605 GMEKFFTT
-1613 LYEVNSEIRTGKSI
+1613 LYELNSEIRTGKSI

-1632 KSKFNKNALAF
+1632 KSKFNKNTLSS

-1681 CATHIISDKFPSITN
+1681 CATHITSDKFPSITN
-1696 NLLKEINSKS
+1696 NILKEINSKS

-1813 TLQENLDLASAL
+1813 TLQENLDLVSAL

-1906 FERKYRVTDP
+1906 FEGKYRVTDP
-1916 NFGYADFTSLEQ
+1916 NFGYADFTSLEH

-2056 DHENIKTLVES
+2056 DHEDIKILVES

-2110 YKKIQ
+2110 YKTIQ

-2254 QLATKIGGSTGKV
+2254 QLATQIGGSTGKV

-2361 AWVNVEKYLNQAAQA
+2361 AWVNVEKYLNQAAQT

-2388 LSPCQIVGDLKLDL
+2388 LSPCQIVGNLKLDL

-2416 NGKDIGNNPKLS
+2416 YGKDIGNDPTLS
-2428 DEEVRKRSKYAVAC
+2428 DEEVRKRSKYAIAC

-2483 MPSIPAGDYSTVIL
+2483 MPSVPAGDYSTVIL
-2497 GYTSQLIANTEVI
+2497 GYTSQLRANTEVI
-2510 RMAWDDYQEVA
+2510 RMALEDYQEVA
-2521 REGYPI
+2521 RDNYPV
-2527 VEHLHKRTEVITGD
+2527 VEHMHKHTEVITGD

-2548 PKLESKMFTPENSH
+2548 PKLESGMFWPENKH
-2562 DLHALSHYWFTVR
+2562 DLKALTHYHFTIR
-2575 GGDKGITVYPNGVGN
+2575 GGDKGVTVYPNGVGH
-2590 FNIQGRE
+2590 FNIQGKK

-2609 YYLEVYVDLNKY
+2609 YHLNVHVDLNKKER
-2621 QQTAVT
+2621 QTVVT
-2627 FDRKTHPNKKENMM
+2627 TGWANYNYKKEDIMF
-2641 GLIQKNINTL
+2641 LVQENINTL
-2651 VGSNYGKNTFIGNDE
+2651 VGASQGNNFFIGNNE
-2666 GNHFIVGR
+2666 GNHFITG
-2674 ANNQIYLGKGSN
+2674 NSFNEIHLGKGSN
-2686 VVTVPNVE
+2686 VITVPNVNGNFFE
-2694 GESFKADIYLGDGK
+2694 TVIHLEDSDNIQYL
-2708 ETQYVQLGCGIDSIY
+2708 QLGCSIENV
-2723 HVNSYYQGTYIYFN
+2723 HIVMSFN
-2737 KYLDDNA
+2737 KS
-2744 KIMKIHP
+2744 IH
-2751 PKDKYFS
+2751 
-2758 DLQGK
+2758 
-2763 VVLLTEDGLELGI
+2763 
-2776 NEHGKLFARNIDVI
+2776 
-2790 KFSKHHEY
+2790 
-2798 IDLLEPEDLFLN
+2798 
-2810 KKLNILKRGV
+2810 
-2820 NEFDYGSY
+2820 
-2828 KVILESESL
+2828 
-2837 IYKIK
+2837 
-2842 KTNEKICIN
+2842 
-2851 TTYLSTV
+2851 
-2858 VYGSKGSSYCFWG
+2858 
-2871 IRQPQHQI
+2871 
-2879 FLHNDNDS
+2879 
-2887 PEKIDVSSFTTTN
+2887 
-2900 DEVKITAYCKH
+2900 
-2911 DKCILKVY
+2911 
-2919 LVKDVF
+2919 
-2925 ETIIKPNSIEHGH
+2925 
-2938 LKDSKARII
+2938 
-2947 LDKGKTMTLEEVF
+2947 
-2960 TLASGVE
+2960 
-2967 NEVLIYNTK
+2967 
-2976 WRAKD
+2976 